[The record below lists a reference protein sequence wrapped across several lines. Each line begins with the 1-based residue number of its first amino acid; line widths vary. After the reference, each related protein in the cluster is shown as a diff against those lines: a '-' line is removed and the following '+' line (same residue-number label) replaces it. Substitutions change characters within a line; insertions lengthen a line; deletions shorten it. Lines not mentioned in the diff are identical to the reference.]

1 MTRLR
6 KIHNKL
12 VLQAYKHGFI
22 WQKLQYFIQSN
33 NLYTRDEV
41 KTVVNS
47 EDNGTQRL
55 SRVQLSISA
64 KYKKTKNEF
73 GDTILQIWLI
83 KSGSVLD
90 SNLADFQPKL
100 EALFNGPVLTVI
112 KERQWVE
119 YDLLYK
125 PSKEP
130 DEFILDEPV
139 SKAPEN
145 SSTQP
150 QVWWQYKK
158 APHMLISGNSGT
170 GKNYLLF
177 SIVRKMMGETDPS
190 NIYIADGKFDELA
203 AIAKDWRIPN
213 IAENNEEIGEFIHR
227 VNDEMERRYQN
238 QVQGEAIFLVIDEFA
253 ALQLTIDKKDWQELN
268 KTIKNIILKGRA
280 ANVHVLI
287 ALQRASSE
295 SIDLAIRD
303 NTAVK
308 IGLGNLSPE
317 NFKMVFGESRNQNDL
332 INRNIGEGYI
342 KIDGENLALFES
354 PTIRRELGPE
364 A

>member
-1 MTRLR
+1 MSVKLR

-41 KTVVNS
+41 KTVISS

-64 KYKKTKNEF
+64 KYKTHKNEF
-73 GDTILQIWLI
+73 GDKILQVWLM
-83 KSGSVLD
+83 KTGSVLD

-100 EALFNGPVLTVI
+100 EALFNSPVLTVI

-130 DEFILDEPV
+130 DQFNLDEPIR
-139 SKAPEN
+139 KAPEGSIQLN
-145 SSTQP
+145 RRFE
-150 QVWWQYKK
+150 WQYKK

-170 GKNYLLF
+170 GKSYLLF
-177 SIVRKMMGETDPS
+177 SIVKKITAETDLS

-203 AIAKDWRIPN
+203 EISKEWHLPNIAKDN
-213 IAENNEEIGEFIHR
+213 NGIADFIHH
-227 VNDEMERRYQN
+227 VNDEMERRYQT
-238 QVQGEAIFLVIDEFA
+238 QSHGEAIFLIIDEFA
-253 ALQLTIDKKDWQELN
+253 ALQLTVDKKEWQELN

-354 PTIRRELGPE
+354 PTITRQEGY
-364 A
+364 